1 MVVPVF
7 SDIDVVDVSGLVIAS
22 DVLFACPALSFPVF
36 DPVLQSSRDTA
47 QGWLQPSIS
56 GSQTVPTPHS
66 NSYFMKFPDP
76 VSTHL

>member
-1 MVVPVF
+1 MLNVMVVPVF

-47 QGWLQPSIS
+47 QG
-56 GSQTVPTPHS
+56 
-66 NSYFMKFPDP
+66 
-76 VSTHL
+76 